1 MSAPPTRG
9 HRWRLALAL
18 IMGGVLALALLL
30 TSSEPAVPDSRHA
43 TAEQVAAARA
53 LVNQARQSRATGEP
67 VELTLAEA
75 ELAATSAMVT
85 QGFAP
90 NRFDARV

>member
-18 IMGGVLALALLL
+18 IVGGVLALALLL

-53 LVNQARQSRATGEP
+53 LVNQARQSRATGSP
-67 VELTLAEA
+67 VELPPAEQ
-75 ELAATSAMVT
+75 ELARPPPRGSKA
-85 QGFAP
+85 FAP
-90 NRFDARV
+90 GP

>member
-18 IMGGVLALALLL
+18 IVGGVLALALLL

-43 TAEQVAAARA
+43 NAEQVAAARA
-53 LVNQARQSRATGEP
+53 LVN
-67 VELTLAEA
+67 
-75 ELAATSAMVT
+75 
-85 QGFAP
+85 
-90 NRFDARV
+90 